1 MNILVTGASGLI
13 GRAAS
18 SALAADGH
26 RVTPLRRGAGGGG
39 PTWQPEKG
47 EINLAPASPIDAVLH
62 LAGEGIAQ
70 RWTPTVKQRIRE
82 SRVQGT
88 RLLCEALAK
97 LPQPPKALVCAS
109 ATGFYGSRG
118 DEWLDESS
126 APGTGFLA
134 DVCQEWEAA
143 AAPAFKAGVRVVHLR
158 FGIVLAKEGGA
169 LAKMLPA
176 FKLGLGGRLGDGR
189 AWWSWIAIDD
199 LVRVI
204 QLALTDDSLSGPVNA
219 VAPNPVTN
227 AEFTRALGRVLHRP
241 AILPV
246 PRFVIQTVFG
256 EMGREALLGSARVRP
271 AVLSK
276 HGFIFQHGA
285 IEPALHAILHPQLD

>member
-13 GRAAS
+13 GSAAS
-18 SALAADGH
+18 MALSTGGH
-26 RVTPLRRGAGGGG
+26 RVIALRRAAGGSG

-70 RWTPTVKQRIRE
+70 RWTPAVKQRIRD
-82 SRVQGT
+82 SRVAAT
-88 RLLCEALAK
+88 RLLCEALVK

-126 APGTGFLA
+126 APGSGFLA
-134 DVCQEWEAA
+134 DICQEWEAA
-143 AAPAFKAGVRVVHLR
+143 TAPAVKAGIRVVHLR

-199 LVRVI
+199 LVKVI
-204 QLALTDDSLSGPVNA
+204 RLALMDDSLSGPVNA
-219 VAPNPVTN
+219 VAPNSVTN
-227 AEFTRALGRVLHRP
+227 AEFTRTLGHVLRRP
-241 AILPV
+241 AILPL
-246 PRFVIQTVFG
+246 PRFIIETVFG
-256 EMGREALLGSARVRP
+256 EMGREALLASARVRP
-271 AVLSK
+271 ERLRQQGFQFH
-276 HGFIFQHGA
+276 HGE
-285 IEPALHAILHPQLD
+285 IEPALREVLQARLD

>member
-18 SALAADGH
+18 AALVTGGH
-26 RVTPLRRGAGGGG
+26 RVIPLRRGAGGGG

-70 RWTPTVKQRIRE
+70 RWTPAIKQRIRD

-88 RLLCEALAK
+88 RLLCEALIQ
-97 LPQPPKALVCAS
+97 LPQPPKTLVCAS

-134 DVCQEWEAA
+134 DICQEWEAA
-143 AAPAFKAGVRVVHLR
+143 AAPAVKAGIRIVHLR

-199 LVRVI
+199 LVKVI
-204 QLALTDDSLSGPVNA
+204 HLALTDDSLSGPVNA

-227 AEFTRALGRVLHRP
+227 AEFTRALGRALRRP
-241 AILPV
+241 AVLPV
-246 PRFVIQTVFG
+246 PRFVIETVFG
-256 EMGREALLGSARVRP
+256 EMGREALLASVRVRP
-271 AVLSK
+271 ERLHQQGFQFH
-276 HGFIFQHGA
+276 HGE
-285 IEPALHAILHPQLD
+285 IEPALRAVLHPQLD

>member
-18 SALAADGH
+18 VALAAGSH
-26 RVTPLRRGAGGGG
+26 RVIPLQRAAGGGG
-39 PTWQPEKG
+39 PTWQPDKG
-47 EINLAPASPIDAVLH
+47 EIHLAPAGSIDAVLH

-70 RWTPTVKQRIRE
+70 RWTPAVKQRIRE
-82 SRVQGT
+82 SRVAAT
-88 RLLCEALAK
+88 RLLCEELAR

-109 ATGFYGSRG
+109 ATGFYGSQS

-126 APGTGFLA
+126 ARGCGFLA
-134 DVCQEWEAA
+134 DICQEWEAA
-143 AAPAFKAGVRVVHLR
+143 AAPAVRAGIRVVHLR

-189 AWWSWIAIDD
+189 AWWSWIAIED
-199 LVRVI
+199 LMKI
-204 QLALTDDSLSGPVNA
+204 IHLALFDDSLSGPVNA

-227 AEFTRALGRVLHRP
+227 AEFTRTLGHVLRRP
-241 AILPV
+241 AIFHM
-246 PRFVIQTVFG
+246 PRIVIETIFG
-256 EMGREALLGSARVRP
+256 EMGREALLASARVRP
-271 AVLSK
+271 EVLMGRK
-276 HGFIFQHGA
+276 VDFKFPTLEA
-285 IEPALHAILHPQLD
+285 ALRELLSQ

>member
-1 MNILVTGASGLI
+1 MNVLVTGASGLI

-39 PTWQPEKG
+39 PTWQPERG

-70 RWTPTVKQRIRE
+70 RWTPAVKQRIRD
-82 SRVQGT
+82 SRVRGT
-88 RLLCEALAK
+88 RVLCEALAK

-134 DVCQEWEAA
+134 DICQEWEAA
-143 AAPAFKAGVRVVHLR
+143 AAPAVEAEIRVVHLR

-176 FKLGLGGRLGDGR
+176 FKLGLGGRLGNGR
-189 AWWSWIAIDD
+189 AWWSWIAIGD

-204 QLALTDDSLSGPVNA
+204 HLALTDDSLSGPVNA

-227 AEFTRALGRVLHRP
+227 AEFTRALGRVLRRP
-241 AILPV
+241 AIFHV
-246 PRFVIQTVFG
+246 PRFVIETVFG

-271 AVLSK
+271 GVLTRRQVV
-276 HGFIFQHGA
+276 FQFSSLDA
-285 IEPALHAILHPQLD
+285 ALRETLSD

>member
-18 SALAADGH
+18 VALATGGH
-26 RVTPLRRGAGGGG
+26 RVIPLRRGAGVAG

-47 EINLAPASPIDAVLH
+47 EINLAPAGPIDAVLH

-70 RWTPTVKQRIRE
+70 RWTPLVKQRIRD

-88 RLLCEALAK
+88 RVLCEALAK

-126 APGTGFLA
+126 APGSGFLA
-134 DVCQEWEAA
+134 DICQAWEAA
-143 AAPAFKAGVRVVHLR
+143 AAPAAKAGIRVVHLR

-189 AWWSWIAIDD
+189 AWWSWIAISD
-199 LVRVI
+199 LMKMI
-204 QLALTDDSLSGPVNA
+204 QVALTDDSLSGPVNA

-227 AEFTRALGRVLHRP
+227 AEFTRALGRALRRP

-246 PRFVIQTVFG
+246 PRFVIETVFG
-256 EMGREALLGSARVRP
+256 EMGREALLASARVRP
-271 AVLSK
+271 ERLRRLGFHFL
-276 HGFIFQHGA
+276 HGDIQS
-285 IEPALHAILHPQLD
+285 ALRSVLHPQLD

>member
-18 SALAADGH
+18 VALAAGGH
-26 RVTPLRRGAGGGG
+26 RVIPLRRGAGGAG

-47 EINLAPASPIDAVLH
+47 EINLAPAGSIDAVLH

-70 RWTPTVKQRIRE
+70 RWTTLVKQRIRD

-88 RLLCEALAK
+88 HVLCEALAK

-118 DEWLDESS
+118 EEWLDESS

-134 DVCQEWEAA
+134 DICQEWEAA
-143 AAPAFKAGVRVVHLR
+143 AAPAVKAGSRVVHLR

-189 AWWSWIAIDD
+189 AWWSWIAISD
-199 LVRVI
+199 LVKVI
-204 QLALTDDSLSGPVNA
+204 HLALMDDSLSGPVNA
-219 VAPNPVTN
+219 VSPHPVTN
-227 AEFTRALGRVLHRP
+227 AEFTHALGRALRRP

-246 PRFVIQTVFG
+246 PRFVIETVFG
-256 EMGREALLGSARVRP
+256 EMGREALLASARVRP
-271 AVLSK
+271 ERLHQQGFQFHHGEIDPALSAVL
-276 HGFIFQHGA
+276 HGC
-285 IEPALHAILHPQLD
+285 D